1 MMDSLDDIINA
12 YFCDG
17 FEYSEILAFLERD
30 GYDIS
35 LSTLQRRLRSL
46 GLKRRNIVT
55 DHDLLQE
62 KVSNLHTDS
71 GSYLGKY

>member
-30 GYDIS
+30 GYDIT
-35 LSTLQRRLRSL
+35 LSALQRRLR
-46 GLKRRNIVT
+46 
-55 DHDLLQE
+55 
-62 KVSNLHTDS
+62 
-71 GSYLGKY
+71 